1 MTARKWRENPESRLT
16 GMKTERATKRG
27 VVLEHLESGH
37 RVKER
42 EKGDQYSKFV
52 HLCVVPALFFQNA
65 EEEE

>member
-1 MTARKWRENPESRLT
+1 
-16 GMKTERATKRG
+16 MKTERATKRG

-52 HLCVVPALFFQNA
+52 HLCVAPALFSQNA